1 MVLGARRGDVF
12 RLVVGQGLGLA
23 AIGVAAGLLGSLAMT
38 RFLSKL
44 LFGVS
49 ATDPATFVAVAL
61 LLVAVAAL
69 ASFLPARRATAGNPM
84 LALHHD

>member
-1 MVLGARRGDVF
+1 
-12 RLVVGQGLGLA
+12 
-23 AIGVAAGLLGSLAMT
+23 MT

-61 LLVAVAAL
+61 LLMAVAAL
-69 ASFLPARRATAGNPM
+69 ASFLPARRATAGDPM
-84 LALHHD
+84 LALRQD